1 MIINYSI
8 IFLLMFQ
15 YISCKGYKG
24 ESFPEKY
31 LNPEDVVPDSADANY
46 YLRSLDKM
54 LGYFARFANKTDI
67 NRALGLFYMKAIL
80 RRTMIDNKNK
90 IQEDQEKL
98 IKSVILQADNI
109 MSHYFTNKIKPLDWG
124 HILKRA
130 SHLLIEDDLQT
141 EAIGEFKGNL
151 LKKWILSDVSLNE
164 FEQDMDKVKFP
175 KETYLKYTEEVIESQ
190 EYTINIDDSDYCMGE
205 IIYNPTPLEDTQTLR
220 PCVYDQFC
228 PQILYARAPSFS
240 YSLSHRMLNVMMPRH
255 TRRCYIQNPDDDEQL
270 MEALCAGMYREAV
283 YLARRGYFNRD
294 IFMEHIVLCGM
305 LGYQEFF
312 RRHWFRKVVSWID
325 ERGCIAE
332 NFNYEANRTR
342 YLLEKEPERAKSI
355 LALSQIVLK
364 DPCSWHPMALSLV
377 VLAHGV
383 RHAVHFSEADKVKDE
398 L

>member
-1 MIINYSI
+1 MITKYSI

-15 YISCKGYKG
+15 FSSCQGYKG

-31 LNPEDVVPDSADANY
+31 LKPEDVVPDSADANY

-54 LGYFARFANKTDI
+54 LRYFVLVANRTDI
-67 NRALGLFYMKAIL
+67 NGALGMFYMKAIL
-80 RRTMIDNKNK
+80 KRTMIENKNK
-90 IQEDQEKL
+90 IQEDLEKL

-109 MSHYFTNKIKPLDWG
+109 MSHYFAKQIKPLDWG
-124 HILKRA
+124 HIQKRA
-130 SHLLIEDDLQT
+130 SHLLIEEDLQV

-151 LKKWILSDVSLNE
+151 FKKWILSNVSLNE
-164 FEQDMDKVKFP
+164 YEQDMDEVKFP
-175 KETYLKYTEEVIESQ
+175 KEIFLKYTEEVIESQ
-190 EYTINIDDSDYCMGE
+190 IYTINIDDSDYCLGE

-220 PCVYDQFC
+220 PCVYDKFC
-228 PQILYARAPSFS
+228 QKVLYARAPSFS
-240 YSLSHRMLNVMMPRH
+240 YSLSHRMLNIMVPRH
-255 TRRCYIQNPDDDEQL
+255 VRRCYLHDPDEDEQL

-294 IFMEHIVLCGM
+294 IWMEHIALCGL

-325 ERGCIAE
+325 VRGCIAE

-342 YLLEKEPERAKSI
+342 YLLEKEPEKAESI
-355 LALSQIVLK
+355 LELSRKVLE

-383 RHAVHFSEADKVKDE
+383 RHAVHFSEMDKVKDE

>member
-1 MIINYSI
+1 MITNYSI

-15 YISCKGYKG
+15 IIICKNYQG
-24 ESFPEKY
+24 ESFPKKY
-31 LNPEDVVPDSADANY
+31 LEPEDVVPASADATNY
-46 YLRSLDKM
+46 LQNLGKILD
-54 LGYFARFANKTDI
+54 YFVLYANKTCI
-67 NRALGLFYMKAIL
+67 NRALGMFYMKAIL
-80 RRTMIDNKNK
+80 KRTVLENKNK
-90 IQEDQEKL
+90 IQEDQHKL
-98 IKSVILQADNI
+98 IKKVILQADNI
-109 MSHYFTNKIKPLDWG
+109 LSHFFASIVNPLDWG

-130 SHLLIEDDLQT
+130 SHLLKEDDLQV

-151 LKKWILSDVSLNE
+151 FKKWILSDVSLNE
-164 FEQDMDKVKFP
+164 YEQDMDELKFP
-175 KETYLKYTEEVIESQ
+175 KEIYLKHTEEVVESTVF
-190 EYTINIDDSDYCMGE
+190 TINIDDSDYCLGE
-205 IIYNPTPLEDTQTLR
+205 IIYNPLPLEDTKILK

-228 PQILYARAPSFS
+228 PKILYYRAPSFS
-240 YSLSHRMLNVMMPRH
+240 YSLSHRMLNIMMARH
-255 TRRCYIQNPDDDEQL
+255 VRRCYLSSPEDDEQL

-294 IFMEHIVLCGM
+294 IWMEHISLCGM

-342 YLLEKEPERAKSI
+342 YLLEKEPEKAESTLK
-355 LALSQIVLK
+355 LSRKVLS
-364 DPCSWHPMALSLV
+364 DPCSWHPMALSIV

-383 RHAVHFSEADKVKDE
+383 RHAVHFREVDKVKDE